1 MVESGVEG
9 LHFNETLETVHF
21 PLVYDSNPWTGYKEF
36 KTCITYLFRYVRY
49 VSLTQLV
56 STSNKRSSSGEMKKD
71 QKRVGIYR
79 GNGLDTCLDQR

>member
-1 MVESGVEG
+1 MPYTHV
-9 LHFNETLETVHF
+9 TLSSFDNLSV
-21 PLVYDSNPWTGYKEF
+21 
-36 KTCITYLFRYVRY
+36 FRYVRY
-49 VSLTQLV
+49 VSFSLIVSIETCKEVLTQLV